1 MLRAAPPI
9 ARELLCRLRQ
19 ERTSRCVPC
28 CWAPGGPIR
37 ERPWWWRREGGYD
50 SNAGGECWG
59 SAWGAPRAV
68 KPRPARGAEEKGAQG
83 PGQRENYSVH
93 NKDLLLDAPGEK
105 VTIST
110 MSQIKTE
117 DELIL
122 FEKEIKEF
130 WTKFKSICGSE
141 HINQTLGLR
150 ESCKESIKALSEKW
164 SKKLKEGDLMID
176 KILEYRNEILQQ
188 NISIEEKQKDLT
200 EMNSKIKHEEEQKR
214 DFIDRIQELK
224 EELTRKKEIISA
236 KNKATKERLERLSKS
251 KELFEERLGLEIR
264 RIYDEQLQF
273 IFRCIDHKDPDKP
286 YTFTLSINEQGD
298 YEVTSSSPPLDCI
311 AELQLKVRETNNFAA
326 FVANIRKAFTA
337 LSYK

>member
-1 MLRAAPPI
+1 MSSSLNPLQFI
-9 ARELLCRLRQ
+9 NILFELWTPELDKVFQQRLHQ
-19 ERTSRCVPC
+19 YQI
-28 CWAPGGPIR
+28 W
-37 ERPWWWRREGGYD
+37 
-50 SNAGGECWG
+50 
-59 SAWGAPRAV
+59 
-68 KPRPARGAEEKGAQG
+68 
-83 PGQRENYSVH
+83 
-93 NKDLLLDAPGEK
+93 
-105 VTIST
+105 ST

-141 HINQTLGLR
+141 HVNQTLGLR

-176 KILEYRNEILQQ
+176 KIQEYRNEILQQ
-188 NISIEEKQKDLT
+188 NICIEEKQENLT
-200 EMNSKIKHEEEQKR
+200 EINSKIKHEEEQKR

-224 EELTRKKEIISA
+224 EELSRKKEIIST

-326 FVANIRKAFTA
+326 FIANIRKAFTA